1 MTETDHARNDTDA
14 GPELFAD
21 IAKKSSRILAE
32 AMKRESGWGHFSMGD
47 EMGVAKAFFDL
58 TAKMMSDP
66 FKMAEVQMN
75 LWKDYMTLWQGSM
88 LRLIGKPASPVAVPD
103 KADRRFKDPEWEE
116 HFIFDYI
123 KQSYLIA
130 AKHMHRAVAQ
140 VEGLDEATARK
151 VDFYTR
157 QYIDAVAPTNFAL
170 TNPEVLRETAATG
183 GKNLLG

>member
-1 MTETDHARNDTDA
+1 MTATSKEQAEADVS
-14 GPELFAD
+14 PELFAD
-21 IAKKSSRILAE
+21 IAEKSSRLLAA
-32 AMKRESGWGHFSMGD
+32 AMKREAGWGHFSMGD

-66 FKMAEVQMN
+66 FKLAEVQMN

-88 LRLIGKPASPVAVPD
+88 LRLMGQEASPVAVPD

-130 AKHMHRAVAQ
+130 AKHLHGAVAQ
-140 VEGLDEATARK
+140 VDGLDEATARK